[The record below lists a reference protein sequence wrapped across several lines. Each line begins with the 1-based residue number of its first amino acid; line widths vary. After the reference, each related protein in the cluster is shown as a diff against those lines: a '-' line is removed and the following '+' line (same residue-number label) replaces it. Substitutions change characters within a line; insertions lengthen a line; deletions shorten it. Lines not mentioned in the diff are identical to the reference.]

1 MTGEHFLTITCARI
15 PQEAGNIQDNINI
28 LDENYIYSFVKLY
41 THERPGD
48 AGSNPIHY
56 SKKRV
61 EMGRKM

>member
-1 MTGEHFLTITCARI
+1 MI

-41 THERPGD
+41 THERLGD
-48 AGSNPIHY
+48 AGLNPIHY

>member
-1 MTGEHFLTITCARI
+1 MQSNISVRKKQMI

-41 THERPGD
+41 THDRPGD